1 MNVARN
7 RVVSIE
13 FTLTGEDGAVI
24 DTSAGDEPL
33 SYIHGTGTLVD
44 ALEAAMEGKGPS
56 DKVSLTLP
64 PEKAYGVRDDS
75 IVFTVPRTQFPADE
89 EPEVGMEVM
98 LQGDGEGRMVTIVDL
113 NDDEVTLD
121 GNHPLAGLTLRFDV
135 EIVDVRDAT
144 PEEIEHGH
152 AHDEHGHH
160 EEH

>member
-1 MNVARN
+1 MIVARN

-98 LQGDGEGRMVTIVDL
+98 LQGDGEGRMVTIVEL